1 VSIKRSRSGL
11 GFFFFCLLVGLNCTT
26 NPPAEFKGDRA
37 YQYLNEQCQFGPRY
51 PGSPGHRALKK
62 YLLDFFSR
70 YTNLVKSQDFLWE
83 DTSESLKLEL
93 SNIIASFYPGKNERV
108 ILCAHW
114 DTRPWADKDPDPANR
129 STPILGANDG
139 ASGVAVLM
147 ELAAILSKRKPKYGV
162 DIVLFDGEDYGSDEY
177 PERWCLGSNHFSRN
191 LGEYK
196 ASFGI
201 LLDMVGDRDLQIHP
215 EGYSS
220 RYAKEIVELV
230 WKKAGKLSISEFK
243 PEIKHFMIDD
253 HLPLIRAGIPCIDLI
268 DFDYPYWHTLE
279 DTPDKCCAES
289 LEKVG
294 RVLLSILYNQ

>member
-1 VSIKRSRSGL
+1 
-11 GFFFFCLLVGLNCTT
+11 LVGLNCTT

-37 YQYLNEQCQFGPRY
+37 YQYLKEQCQFGPRY
-51 PGSPGHRALKK
+51 PGSPGHKALKE
-62 YLLDFFSR
+62 YLLDFFST
-70 YTNLVKSQDFLWE
+70 YTNLVRSQDFLWE

-93 SNIIASFYPGKNERV
+93 GNIIASFYPEKNERV

-147 ELAAILSKRKPKYGV
+147 ELATILSKRKPKYGV
-162 DIVLFDGEDYGSDEY
+162 DIVLFDGEDYGSDEH

-220 RYAKEIVELV
+220 WYAKEIVELV
-230 WKKAGKLSISEFK
+230 WKKAGRLSISEFK

>member
-1 VSIKRSRSGL
+1 MVL
-11 GFFFFCLLVGLNCTT
+11 GFFLLCFLAGFNCRV
-26 NPPAEFKGDRA
+26 NPPAEFKGERA
-37 YQYLNEQCQFGPRY
+37 YQYLNEQCQFGPRF

-62 YLLDFFSR
+62 YLLDFYSR

-93 SNIIASFYPGKNERV
+93 SNIIVSFYPEKNERV

-147 ELAAILSKRKPKYGV
+147 ELATILSKRKPEYGV
-162 DIVLFDGEDYGSDEY
+162 DIVLFDGEDYGSDEH

-220 RYAKEIVELV
+220 MYAKEIVELV
-230 WKKAGKLSISEFK
+230 WKKAERLSISEFK
-243 PEIKHFMIDD
+243 PEVKHFMIDD
-253 HLPLIRAGIPCIDLI
+253 HLFLIRAGIPCIDLI

-294 RVLLSILYNQ
+294 RVLLSILYDR